1 MTLPYE
7 RYNAVKR
14 TEEFLKELSD
24 PRVTKRIPLEVRKQA
39 YYLLKHFPNE
49 YYMNIAAYKAPGAFA
64 APTELDPLTVL
75 IHDYDLRTD
84 TDES

>member
-39 YYLLKHFPNE
+39 YYLLKHFPDE
-49 YYMNIAAYKAPGAFA
+49 YYMNIAAFKAPGAFT
-64 APTELDPLTVL
+64 APADLDPLTVL
-75 IHDYDLRTD
+75 MHDYDITK
-84 TDES
+84 E